1 MPDLGMDND
10 KPDGGSKEMKV
21 AVVTCAFDNSK
32 IINWLRER
40 GDCIKDENWD
50 KLDRINDTIRRNLK
64 KDSQLLDKLQRPCS
78 LFVTFE
84 SEEAYNRALL
94 YNENIMDPSMPEYHR
109 FRTFLGEEIELQP
122 ASEPTD
128 IIWENRSFT
137 ERERN
142 IKKGIVTLII
152 IGLLMASF
160 AIIFLAKKA
169 SLAKKNQ
176 YPKVNCKEF
185 EANYGLKTA
194 QWQDDAINEYKIN
207 FALTE

>member
-1 MPDLGMDND
+1 
-10 KPDGGSKEMKV
+10 
-21 AVVTCAFDNSK
+21 
-32 IINWLRER
+32 
-40 GDCIKDENWD
+40 
-50 KLDRINDTIRRNLK
+50 
-64 KDSQLLDKLQRPCS
+64 
-78 LFVTFE
+78 
-84 SEEAYNRALL
+84 
-94 YNENIMDPSMPEYHR
+94 MPEYAR
-109 FRTFLGEEIELQP
+109 FRTFLGEEIEIQP

-152 IGLLMASF
+152 IGLLILSF

-185 EANYGLKTA
+185 EDNYGIKMA
-194 QWQDDAINEYKIN
+194 QW
-207 FALTE
+207 